1 MATSNSRDVKLTLSV
16 DTLGEEGIKEL
27 QKAVE
32 SLARDGSAA
41 APEFQRLADE
51 ISRLG
56 EQSQALT
63 AFRELSDETDKLAT
77 RQAESAAATASLAER
92 LQLLRTAT
100 AEATQRQREANAAYN
115 AGDLAQKEATANLR
129 LLKAEY
135 DAAGKNTAEYRS
147 KLVEAVRAQNDSNV
161 ALATLRQ
168 QQKAATAE
176 AGEAASAQSKLET
189 QYARSTAQTEKLDAA
204 LRKQSES
211 LRSAAAAAEALGV
224 STEDIATAE
233 GKLLATLQAGVAT
246 VNARTQAIRD
256 MTEADRL
263 LAIEEQALTALMARG
278 QQALAAEAAAQR
290 DAARAVEDYAAV
302 KKAAMAGVEW
312 QQEAE
317 QIVNLTHAT
326 QELARQARILE
337 AVQEELAAQ
346 NAFEKQAAASRE
358 LIQAAQYVKFWEQAL
373 QEAEDQVTQTAD
385 AAARAA
391 QRIDSAF
398 GTLGVRSV
406 EAIRQEIA
414 ATRAAMETVGATA
427 TQTGAKLSGAFAAGE
442 NKIKAL
448 ERELRALTGTLTT
461 ADKAADLFKNSL
473 GQIASGN
480 LIADA
485 IGSVVEKVKDLG
497 RQFIASVV
505 QLDTFRRALNAVYKD
520 ANTTAT
526 QLDFLRKT
534 AGDNGLAVGGLSDS
548 FVKFS
553 AAMKS
558 ANVPVEQ
565 SNALFAS
572 LTRAAGTL
580 GLGAERTSLA
590 LDALGQIASKG
601 TVSMEEL
608 RQQLGDSLPG
618 ALSLTAKGLGI
629 TDAEL
634 VKLVESGNLAAR
646 DFFPAFTK
654 GLKELH
660 GETEGLTPAWERL
673 KNSLVIGAQNIGDAG
688 GIQVMTA
695 ALKLLTATV
704 GIVIGALNGFFETL
718 GLVAKGLALLAPGVG
733 TASERMAIF
742 KQEVAAAAER
752 QAKFSAAI
760 DASLS
765 PMTQQNAVM
774 TQAAATIV
782 ANVAASGNLT
792 RAQQAAAVAAK
803 LSGDATLDAAAKY
816 VQLSIATATLI
827 TQQQN
832 ETLNLERVAKARK
845 EEGDTLVALAKQRG
859 EEQGILQA
867 SRQAAEEYAVA
878 VERITV
884 SKQAELDIQKL
895 QLEAQLAKLESDKAT
910 TTEIEKATEK
920 LKESIKT
927 KAAEIEQ
934 MRAAASAARA
944 EAEAR
949 RLAAQTYIDNSARIK
964 EYTAEVQRLKLVL
977 AEYERLNLQGKK
989 TDAEVAAVRKQLS
1002 EVTALQKDAVA
1013 DLVKNMQAEAAASTV
1028 SLQAKQSAL
1037 TVDMQIAQASA
1048 NIARL
1053 RGDNTLAMQ
1062 YEREAMA
1069 KQIEIAKIKLE
1080 IDRVQAQLQ
1089 IAILKLQ
1096 RDQLS
1101 VEDALYQQKLKEVN
1115 LKIKLQEITLK
1126 ELDGGSK
1133 LIRLKE
1139 TENALRQQAN
1149 NGLGGEA
1156 LARGNVTEAS
1166 ERQADAMAKMLMQYT
1181 LSANYSE
1188 RQIAILERE
1197 AAAEERLAEARRKRL
1212 NIDKEGYSLNT
1223 AGERVLAGE
1232 TEQQVADD
1240 VAKLY
1245 GEANRDNEK
1254 ARRARQLRA
1263 LARLRSQGNGMVV
1276 QQDLSAAERRELQAL
1291 EAELLNATPATGGT
1305 NAVRPPAGAAPE
1317 AAPVAETAAALT
1329 KEVNKKAGPTG
1340 VGAGGT
1346 KTLNINL
1353 NGKSLGAVQDLNEQ
1367 QSAQIISVFR
1377 AVESAKGTAA

>member
-1 MATSNSRDVKLTLSV
+1 MATSSRDVKLTLSV

-32 SLARDGSAA
+32 ALGRDGSAA

-51 ISRLG
+51 IGRLG

-63 AFRELSDETDKLAT
+63 TFRELSEETDKLAT
-77 RQAESAAATASLAER
+77 RQAESSATTAQMAER
-92 LQLLRTAT
+92 LEVLRAAT
-100 AEATQRQREANAAYN
+100 ESATQRQREATAAYN

-135 DAAGKNTAEYRS
+135 DAAGKNTAEYRN
-147 KLVEAVRAQNDSNV
+147 KLVEAVRAQNDANV
-161 ALATLRQ
+161 ALTTLRQ
-168 QQKAATAE
+168 QQKAANAE
-176 AGEAASAQSKLET
+176 VGEAASAQGKLET
-189 QYARSTAQTEKLDAA
+189 QYKKSAAQAEKLDAA
-204 LRKQSES
+204 LRKQNEA
-211 LRSAAAAAEALGV
+211 LREAATAAEALGV
-224 STEDIATAE
+224 STEDIAAAE
-233 GKLLATLQAGVAT
+233 GKLLTTLQAGVTT
-246 VNARTQAIRD
+246 VNARTAAIQE
-256 MTEADRL
+256 MIEADRL
-263 LAIEEQALTALMARG
+263 LAIEEQAMAALLARG
-278 QQALAAEAAAQR
+278 KVALDAEAAAQR
-290 DAARAVEDYAAV
+290 DAALAVEQYTAA
-302 KKAAMAGVEW
+302 KKAAVAAVAW

-317 QIVNLTHAT
+317 QVVNLAHAT
-326 QELARQARILE
+326 QQLAREAQVLAAVQAELAG
-337 AVQEELAAQ
+337 Q
-346 NAFEKQAAASRE
+346 NAFEKQAAASQE
-358 LIQAAQYVKFWEQAL
+358 LIKAAQYVKFWEQAL
-373 QEAEDQVTQTAD
+373 QEAETQVTETAN
-385 AAARAA
+385 AA
-391 QRIDSAF
+391 QRAAERIDNAF

-406 EAIRQEIA
+406 EAIQTEIKQ
-414 ATRAAMETVGATA
+414 TRAAMETLASTA
-427 TQTGAKLSGAFAAGE
+427 TQTGAQLSGAFTAGE

-448 ERELRALTGTLTT
+448 ERELRELTGTLTT

-473 GQIASGN
+473 GQIAAGN
-480 LIADA
+480 LVADA
-485 IGSVVEKVKDLG
+485 IGSIVEKVKDMG

-520 ANTTAT
+520 AGTTAS

-534 AGDNGLAVGGLSDS
+534 AGDSGVSVGGLSDS

-558 ANVPVEQ
+558 ANVPVAQ

-590 LDALGQIASKG
+590 LDALAQIASKG
-601 TVSMEEL
+601 VLSMEEL

-634 VKLVESGNLAAR
+634 VKLVESGKLASR

-654 GLKELH
+654 GLKELQ
-660 GETEGLTPAWERL
+660 GETEGLTPTWERL

-695 ALKLLTATV
+695 ALKALTATV
-704 GIVIGALNGFFETL
+704 GIVIGALSGFFETL
-718 GLVAKGLALLAPGVG
+718 GLVGKGLALLGPGLG
-733 TASERMAIF
+733 SASERMAMF
-742 KQEVAAAAER
+742 KEEVAAAAER

-765 PMTQQNAVM
+765 PMVQQNAVM
-774 TQAAATIV
+774 TQATTTIV
-782 ANVAASGNLT
+782 ANVAASDNLT
-792 RAQQAAAVAAK
+792 RAQQAAAIAAK
-803 LSGDATLDAAAKY
+803 LNGDATLEASAKY
-816 VQLSIATATLI
+816 VQLSIATASLI

-859 EEQGILQA
+859 EEQGILKA
-867 SRQAAEEYAVA
+867 SLQAAEEYAVA
-878 VERITV
+878 VERITA
-884 SKQAELDIQKL
+884 SKQAELDIQEL
-895 QLEAQLAKLESDKAT
+895 QLVAQLEKLEADKAT
-910 TTEIEKATEK
+910 ATEIEKATEK

-949 RLAAQTYIDNSARIK
+949 RLAAQTYADNSARVK
-964 EYTAEVQRLKLVL
+964 EYTAEMNRLKVVL

-989 TDAEVAAVRKQLS
+989 TDAEVAAVRKQLAD
-1002 EVTALQKDAVA
+1002 VTALQKDSVA
-1013 DLVKNMQAEAAASTV
+1013 DLVKNMQAEAAASVV

-1037 TVDMQIAQASA
+1037 AIDAQIAQASA

-1062 YEREAMA
+1062 YEREAMT
-1069 KQIEIAKIKLE
+1069 KQIEIAKIKIE

-1089 IAILKLQ
+1089 IEILKLQ
-1096 RDQLS
+1096 REQLA
-1101 VEDALYQQKLKEVN
+1101 VDDALYQQKLKEIN

-1126 ELDGGSK
+1126 EIDGGTK

-1181 LSANYSE
+1181 LSADYSE

-1212 NIDKEGYSLNT
+1212 NVDKEGYSLNT
-1223 AGERVLAGE
+1223 EGQRVLAGE
-1232 TEQQVADD
+1232 TDKDVADD
-1240 VAKLY
+1240 TAKLY
-1245 GEANRDNEK
+1245 GEENRDNEK

-1263 LARLRSQGNGMVV
+1263 LGRLRSQGNGMVV
-1276 QQDLSAAERRELQAL
+1276 QNAYSADELRELQQL
-1291 EAELLNATPATGGT
+1291 EAELLNGGTAGQRPGTTSSVTPA
-1305 NAVRPPAGAAPE
+1305 AVAAAGAA
-1317 AAPVAETAAALT
+1317 ASLT
-1329 KEVNKKAGPTG
+1329 EQATKPKAGGAG
-1340 VGAGGT
+1340 VSGGGT
-1346 KTLNINL
+1346 KTMNINL
-1353 NGKSLGAVQDLNEQ
+1353 NGKPVGTIQDLNDQ
-1367 QSAQIISVFR
+1367 QSAQVLTVFR
-1377 AVESAKGTAA
+1377 AIESAKGTSA